1 MNSRYAFYSNLILFL
16 LLTFSMLACNGSEYR
31 RDRKAKRVVLA
42 ANEVHEGWY
51 FAAGDEVVIEGTING
66 DAYVAGGIV
75 EVEGTINGDLLVA
88 GGMVTVGGTVSDDIR
103 AAGGT
108 VRFNGKVGKNISVA
122 GGTVLVAK
130 SGNIG
135 GNLLAACGNL
145 EVTGTIEHEAKVASG
160 DAGISGT
167 IKGNVDFA
175 GDYLSVP
182 QGANIGGNV
191 NARVR
196 EKENVTIAD
205 GSVHGKVDVSL
216 EELRHATRILGYS
229 AWHFWLKFVWACS
242 VVLVGLIAVFLFPTQ
257 IKKIG
262 STITQRLG
270 ETSIWGILGIIVIPI
285 VSVVLCVTIIGI
297 PVGVLALTIFL
308 WMLYFS
314 QLSLGV
320 VLADRLFVLE
330 GKTRWNLFGAIAAGV
345 VIMQALT
352 FIPYLRFLVNI
363 ATVILGMGAILLV
376 VREETLRLRAK

>member
-1 MNSRYAFYSNLILFL
+1 
-16 LLTFSMLACNGSEYR
+16 MLACNGWEYR
-31 RDRKAKRVVLA
+31 RDKKAKRVVLA

-51 FAAGDEVVIEGTING
+51 FAAGDQVVIEGTING

-75 EVEGTINGDLLVA
+75 EVEGTVNGDLLVA
-88 GGMVTVGGTVSDDIR
+88 GGMVTVGGTVTDDIR

-108 VRFNGKVGKNISVA
+108 VRFSGKVGKNISVA
-122 GGTVLVAK
+122 GGSVIVAK
-130 SGNIG
+130 SAHVS

-145 EVTGTIEHEAKVASG
+145 EITGAIDKEARVASG

-182 QGANIGGNV
+182 QGANLGGNL
-191 NARVR
+191 NARVT
-196 EKENVTIAD
+196 EKQNVKIAE
-205 GSVHGKVDVSL
+205 GTVHGKVDVSL
-216 EELRHATRILGYS
+216 EEMRHAARILGYS
-229 AWHFWLKFVWACS
+229 AWRFWFKIVWACS
-242 VVLVGLIAVFLFPTQ
+242 LILAGLIAVFLFPTQ

-297 PVGVLALTIFL
+297 PVGVFALTIFL
-308 WMLYFS
+308 WMLYLS

-330 GKTRWNLFGAIAAGV
+330 RKTGWNLFGAIAVGV
-345 VIMQALT
+345 ILMQALT
-352 FIPYLRFLVNI
+352 FIPYLGFLVNL
-363 ATVILGMGAILLV
+363 AAVILGVGAILLI
-376 VREETLRLRAK
+376 VREETRHFRAT